1 MSRFGRYVREKVVK
15 VLVTALVAGSVA
27 GNEGITVQ
35 AAGADLNDPFSF
47 VLYTNEFVSSNLD
60 HIEGNAA
67 IRELKVSMVSYGGK
81 SYLGDLSAPNQILKY
96 TASGRTDEKELIIP
110 LTNSDGTQN
119 SVEREVTGQGYNII
133 VGENKLYTGNLL
145 KNCEVWDT
153 DIASEISNVLAG
165 NMVQK
170 SKDLYAMANEDSDT
184 RLVLN
189 VTSAELNSGIEEY
202 DKKITGAAFYGKTVV
217 VNVSDSGTVNI
228 TGWMNA
234 HGAKKQA
241 LEHQLWADR
250 IIWNFGNATEVNV
263 NSIFGYILAPNAT
276 VYNGGTV
283 VGGIIADKYKQGG
296 EIHCPC
302 EPDEPEPTPTPTPV
316 VTEEPTPTPT
326 VPVVT
331 EEPTPTPTV
340 PVVTEEPTPTP
351 VVTEEPTPT
360 PVVTEEPTP
369 TPVVTEEPTP
379 TPVVTEE
386 PTPTPVVT
394 EEPTPTPVVTE
405 EPTPTPVVT
414 EEPTPTPVVTE
425 EPTPTPVVTEEPTP
439 TPVVTEEPTPTPVVS
454 EEPTPTPTVP
464 VVTEEPTPTPTVPVV
479 TEEPTPTPT
488 VPVVTEEPTPTPT
501 VPVVTEEPTP
511 TPTVPVVTEEPAPTA
526 TPTATPDTPD
536 EPDTPDDTPD
546 DPGTPNDPGT
556 PAGGIPDTPQVL
568 GARRRRM
575 VTIEDEAVPLADR
588 AVLGAS
594 RRPQTSDDSDA
605 WNLGFAFSLTSLG
618 AWLVLKRKEH

>member
-1 MSRFGRYVREKVVK
+1 MSRFSKYVREKVVK
-15 VLVTALVAGSVA
+15 VLVAALVAGSVA

-133 VGENKLYTGNLL
+133 AGENKLYTGNLL

-170 SKDLYAMANEDSDT
+170 SNDLYALADENNDT
-184 RLVLN
+184 QLVLN
-189 VTSAELNSGIEEY
+189 VTSAELNTRMEDY
-202 DKKITGAAFYGKTVV
+202 DKEITGAAFYGKTVV

-302 EPDEPEPTPTPTPV
+302 EPDEPEPTPTP
-316 VTEEPTPTPT
+316 
-326 VPVVT
+326 
-331 EEPTPTPTV
+331 
-340 PVVTEEPTPTP
+340 VVTEEPTPTP

-405 EPTPTPVVT
+405 EPTPTP
-414 EEPTPTPVVTE
+414 
-425 EPTPTPVVTEEPTP
+425 
-439 TPVVTEEPTPTPVVS
+439 
-454 EEPTPTPTVP
+454 TVP

-479 TEEPTPTPT
+479 TEEPTP
-488 VPVVTEEPTPTPT
+488 
-501 VPVVTEEPTP
+501 
-511 TPTVPVVTEEPAPTA
+511 

>member
-1 MSRFGRYVREKVVK
+1 MSRFSKYVREKVVK
-15 VLVTALVAGSVA
+15 VLVAALVAGSVA

-133 VGENKLYTGNLL
+133 AGENKLYTGNLL

-170 SKDLYAMANEDSDT
+170 SNDLYALADENNDT
-184 RLVLN
+184 QLVLN
-189 VTSAELNSGIEEY
+189 VTSAELNTRMEDY
-202 DKKITGAAFYGKTVV
+202 DKEITGAAFYGKTVV

-302 EPDEPEPTPTPTPV
+302 EPDEPEPTPTPVVTEEPTPTPVVTEEPTPTPTVPV

-386 PTPTPVVT
+386 PTPTPVIT

-425 EPTPTPVVTEEPTP
+425 EPTPTPVVT
-439 TPVVTEEPTPTPVVS
+439 

-511 TPTVPVVTEEPAPTA
+511 TPTVPVVTEEP

>member
-1 MSRFGRYVREKVVK
+1 MSRFSKYVREKVVK
-15 VLVTALVAGSVA
+15 VLVTALVVGSVA
-27 GNEGITVQ
+27 GNEGIAVQ
-35 AAGADLNDPFSF
+35 AAGTDLNDPFSF

-67 IRELKVSMVSYGGK
+67 IKELKVSMVSYGGK

-133 VGENKLYTGNLL
+133 AGENKLYTGNLL

-184 RLVLN
+184 QLVLN
-189 VTSAELNSGIEEY
+189 VTSAELNTRMEDY
-202 DKKITGAAFYGKTVV
+202 DKEITGAAFYGKTVV

-302 EPDEPEPTPTPTPV
+302 EPDEPEPTPTPTVPVVTEEPTPTPTVPVVTEEPTPTPTVPV

-379 TPVVTEE
+379 T
-386 PTPTPVVT
+386 
-394 EEPTPTPVVTE
+394 
-405 EPTPTPVVT
+405 
-414 EEPTPTPVVTE
+414 
-425 EPTPTPVVTEEPTP
+425 
-439 TPVVTEEPTPTPVVS
+439 
-454 EEPTPTPTVP
+454 
-464 VVTEEPTPTPTVPVV
+464 
-479 TEEPTPTPT
+479 
-488 VPVVTEEPTPTPT
+488 
-501 VPVVTEEPTP
+501 
-511 TPTVPVVTEEPAPTA
+511 PVVTEEPAPTA

>member
-1 MSRFGRYVREKVVK
+1 MSRFSKYVREKVVK
-15 VLVTALVAGSVA
+15 VLVTALVVGSVA
-27 GNEGITVQ
+27 GNEGIAVQ
-35 AAGADLNDPFSF
+35 AAGTDLNDPFSF

-67 IRELKVSMVSYGGK
+67 IKELKVSMVSYGGK

-133 VGENKLYTGNLL
+133 AGENKLYTGNLL

-184 RLVLN
+184 QLVLN
-189 VTSAELNSGIEEY
+189 VTSAELNTRMEDY
-202 DKKITGAAFYGKTVV
+202 DKEITGAAFYGKTVV

-302 EPDEPEPTPTPTPV
+302 EPDEPEPTPTPT
-316 VTEEPTPTPT
+316 
-326 VPVVT
+326 
-331 EEPTPTPTV
+331 V

-394 EEPTPTPVVTE
+394 EEQ
-405 EPTPTPVVT
+405 
-414 EEPTPTPVVTE
+414 
-425 EPTPTPVVTEEPTP
+425 
-439 TPVVTEEPTPTPVVS
+439 
-454 EEPTPTPTVP
+454 
-464 VVTEEPTPTPTVPVV
+464 
-479 TEEPTPTPT
+479 
-488 VPVVTEEPTPTPT
+488 
-501 VPVVTEEPTP
+501 
-511 TPTVPVVTEEPAPTA
+511 
-526 TPTATPDTPD
+526 
-536 EPDTPDDTPD
+536 
-546 DPGTPNDPGT
+546 N
-556 PAGGIPDTPQVL
+556 
-568 GARRRRM
+568 AR
-575 VTIEDEAVPLADR
+575 A
-588 AVLGAS
+588 
-594 RRPQTSDDSDA
+594 
-605 WNLGFAFSLTSLG
+605 
-618 AWLVLKRKEH
+618 

>member
-1 MSRFGRYVREKVVK
+1 MSRFSKYVREKVVK
-15 VLVTALVAGSVA
+15 VLVAALVAGSVA

-133 VGENKLYTGNLL
+133 AGENKLYTGNLL

-170 SKDLYAMANEDSDT
+170 SNDLYALADENNDT
-184 RLVLN
+184 QLVLN
-189 VTSAELNSGIEEY
+189 VTSAELNTRMEDY
-202 DKKITGAAFYGKTVV
+202 DKEITGAAFYGKTVV

-302 EPDEPEPTPTPTPV
+302 EPDEPEPTPTP
-316 VTEEPTPTPT
+316 
-326 VPVVT
+326 
-331 EEPTPTPTV
+331 
-340 PVVTEEPTPTP
+340 VVTEEPTPTP

-360 PVVTEEPTP
+360 
-369 TPVVTEEPTP
+369 
-379 TPVVTEE
+379 
-386 PTPTPVVT
+386 
-394 EEPTPTPVVTE
+394 
-405 EPTPTPVVT
+405 
-414 EEPTPTPVVTE
+414 
-425 EPTPTPVVTEEPTP
+425 
-439 TPVVTEEPTPTPVVS
+439 
-454 EEPTPTPTVP
+454 
-464 VVTEEPTPTPTVPVV
+464 
-479 TEEPTPTPT
+479 
-488 VPVVTEEPTPTPT
+488 
-501 VPVVTEEPTP
+501 PVVTEEPTP

>member
-1 MSRFGRYVREKVVK
+1 MSRFSKYVREKVVK
-15 VLVTALVAGSVA
+15 VLVAALVAGSVA

-133 VGENKLYTGNLL
+133 AGENKLYTGNLL

-170 SKDLYAMANEDSDT
+170 SNDLYALADENNDT
-184 RLVLN
+184 QLVLN
-189 VTSAELNSGIEEY
+189 VTSAELNTRMEDY
-202 DKKITGAAFYGKTVV
+202 DKEITGAAFYGKTVV

-302 EPDEPEPTPTPTPV
+302 EPDEPEPTPTPT
-316 VTEEPTPTPT
+316 
-326 VPVVT
+326 
-331 EEPTPTPTV
+331 V

-405 EPTPTPVVT
+405 EPTPT
-414 EEPTPTPVVTE
+414 
-425 EPTPTPVVTEEPTP
+425 
-439 TPVVTEEPTPTPVVS
+439 
-454 EEPTPTPTVP
+454 
-464 VVTEEPTPTPTVPVV
+464 
-479 TEEPTPTPT
+479 
-488 VPVVTEEPTPTPT
+488 
-501 VPVVTEEPTP
+501 PVVTEEPTP

>member
-1 MSRFGRYVREKVVK
+1 MSRFSKYVREKVVK
-15 VLVTALVAGSVA
+15 VLVTALVVGSVA
-27 GNEGITVQ
+27 GNEGIAVQ

-133 VGENKLYTGNLL
+133 AGENKLYTGNLL

-170 SKDLYAMANEDSDT
+170 SNDLYALADENNDT
-184 RLVLN
+184 QLVLN
-189 VTSAELNSGIEEY
+189 VTSAELNTRMEDY
-202 DKKITGAAFYGKTVV
+202 DKEITGAAFYGKTVV

-302 EPDEPEPTPTPTPV
+302 EPDEPEPTPTPT
-316 VTEEPTPTPT
+316 

-331 EEPTPTPTV
+331 EEPTPT
-340 PVVTEEPTPTP
+340 
-351 VVTEEPTPT
+351 
-360 PVVTEEPTP
+360 
-369 TPVVTEEPTP
+369 
-379 TPVVTEE
+379 
-386 PTPTPVVT
+386 
-394 EEPTPTPVVTE
+394 
-405 EPTPTPVVT
+405 
-414 EEPTPTPVVTE
+414 
-425 EPTPTPVVTEEPTP
+425 
-439 TPVVTEEPTPTPVVS
+439 
-454 EEPTPTPTVP
+454 
-464 VVTEEPTPTPTVPVV
+464 
-479 TEEPTPTPT
+479 
-488 VPVVTEEPTPTPT
+488 
-501 VPVVTEEPTP
+501 
-511 TPTVPVVTEEPAPTA
+511 A
-526 TPTATPDTPD
+526 T
-536 EPDTPDDTPD
+536 PDTPDDTPD
-546 DPGTPNDPGT
+546 DPGTPNDSGTQADPGT

-575 VTIEDEAVPLADR
+575 VTIEDETVPLADR

>member
-1 MSRFGRYVREKVVK
+1 MSRFSKYVREKVVK
-15 VLVTALVAGSVA
+15 VLVAALVAGSVA

-47 VLYTNEFVSSNLD
+47 VLYTNEFVSSNLY

-67 IRELKVSMVSYGGK
+67 IKELKVSMVSYGGK

-110 LTNSDGTQN
+110 LINSDGTQN

-170 SKDLYAMANEDSDT
+170 SNDLYALADENNDT
-184 RLVLN
+184 QLVLN
-189 VTSAELNSGIEEY
+189 VTSAELNTRMEDY
-202 DKKITGAAFYGKTVV
+202 DKEITGAAFYGKTVV

-302 EPDEPEPTPTPTPV
+302 EPDEPEPTPTPT
-316 VTEEPTPTPT
+316 

-331 EEPTPTPTV
+331 EEPTPT
-340 PVVTEEPTPTP
+340 
-351 VVTEEPTPT
+351 
-360 PVVTEEPTP
+360 
-369 TPVVTEEPTP
+369 
-379 TPVVTEE
+379 
-386 PTPTPVVT
+386 
-394 EEPTPTPVVTE
+394 
-405 EPTPTPVVT
+405 
-414 EEPTPTPVVTE
+414 
-425 EPTPTPVVTEEPTP
+425 
-439 TPVVTEEPTPTPVVS
+439 
-454 EEPTPTPTVP
+454 
-464 VVTEEPTPTPTVPVV
+464 
-479 TEEPTPTPT
+479 
-488 VPVVTEEPTPTPT
+488 
-501 VPVVTEEPTP
+501 PVVTEEPTP

-575 VTIEDEAVPLADR
+575 VTIEDETVPLADR

>member
-1 MSRFGRYVREKVVK
+1 MSRFSKYVREKVVK
-15 VLVTALVAGSVA
+15 VLVAALVAGSVA

-47 VLYTNEFVSSNLD
+47 VYNTNEFVSSNLD

-133 VGENKLYTGNLL
+133 AGENKLYTGNLL

-170 SKDLYAMANEDSDT
+170 SNDLYALADENNDT
-184 RLVLN
+184 QLVLN
-189 VTSAELNSGIEEY
+189 VTSAELNTRMEDY
-202 DKKITGAAFYGKTVV
+202 DKEITGAAFYGKTVV

-302 EPDEPEPTPTPTPV
+302 EPDEP
-316 VTEEPTPTPT
+316 
-326 VPVVT
+326 
-331 EEPTPTPTV
+331 
-340 PVVTEEPTPTP
+340 EPTPTP

-575 VTIEDEAVPLADR
+575 VTIEDETVPLADR

>member
-1 MSRFGRYVREKVVK
+1 MSRFSKYVREKVVK
-15 VLVTALVAGSVA
+15 VLVAALVAGSVA

-351 VVTEEPTPT
+351 
-360 PVVTEEPTP
+360 
-369 TPVVTEEPTP
+369 
-379 TPVVTEE
+379 
-386 PTPTPVVT
+386 
-394 EEPTPTPVVTE
+394 
-405 EPTPTPVVT
+405 
-414 EEPTPTPVVTE
+414 
-425 EPTPTPVVTEEPTP
+425 
-439 TPVVTEEPTPTPVVS
+439 
-454 EEPTPTPTVP
+454 
-464 VVTEEPTPTPTVPVV
+464 
-479 TEEPTPTPT
+479 T

>member
-1 MSRFGRYVREKVVK
+1 MSRLSRYVREKVVK
-15 VLVTALVAGSVA
+15 VLVTALVVGSVA

-47 VLYTNEFVSSNLD
+47 VLYTNEFVSSNLY

-67 IRELKVSMVSYGGK
+67 IKELKVFMESYGGR

-96 TASGRTDEKELIIP
+96 TASGRTDEKELVIP

-133 VGENKLYTGNLL
+133 AGENKLYTGNLL

-153 DIASEISNVLAG
+153 DIASTISKVLADD
-165 NMVQK
+165 MVQK
-170 SKDLYAMANEDSDT
+170 SNDLYALANENNDT
-184 RLVLN
+184 QLVLN
-189 VTSAELNSGIEEY
+189 VTSAELNTRMEDY
-202 DKKITGAAFYGKTVV
+202 DKEITGAAFYGKTVV

-263 NSIFGYILAPNAT
+263 NSIFGYILAPKAT

-302 EPDEPEPTPTPTPV
+302 EPDEPESTPTPV
-316 VTEEPTPTPT
+316 VTEEPT
-326 VPVVT
+326 
-331 EEPTPTPTV
+331 
-340 PVVTEEPTPTP
+340 PTPTP

-369 TPVVTEEPTP
+369 T
-379 TPVVTEE
+379 
-386 PTPTPVVT
+386 
-394 EEPTPTPVVTE
+394 
-405 EPTPTPVVT
+405 
-414 EEPTPTPVVTE
+414 
-425 EPTPTPVVTEEPTP
+425 
-439 TPVVTEEPTPTPVVS
+439 
-454 EEPTPTPTVP
+454 
-464 VVTEEPTPTPTVPVV
+464 
-479 TEEPTPTPT
+479 
-488 VPVVTEEPTPTPT
+488 
-501 VPVVTEEPTP
+501 PVVTEEPTP

-575 VTIEDEAVPLADR
+575 VTIEDETVPLADR

>member
-1 MSRFGRYVREKVVK
+1 MSRFSKYVREKVVK
-15 VLVTALVAGSVA
+15 VLVAALVAGSVA

-133 VGENKLYTGNLL
+133 AGENKLYTGNLL

-170 SKDLYAMANEDSDT
+170 SNDLYALADENNDT
-184 RLVLN
+184 QLVLN
-189 VTSAELNSGIEEY
+189 VTSAELNTRMEDY
-202 DKKITGAAFYGKTVV
+202 DKEITGAAFYGKTVV

-302 EPDEPEPTPTPTPV
+302 EPDEPEPTPTPVVTEEPTPTPVVTEEPTPTPTVPV

-386 PTPTPVVT
+386 PTPTP
-394 EEPTPTPVVTE
+394 
-405 EPTPTPVVT
+405 
-414 EEPTPTPVVTE
+414 
-425 EPTPTPVVTEEPTP
+425 
-439 TPVVTEEPTPTPVVS
+439 
-454 EEPTPTPTVP
+454 TVP

-511 TPTVPVVTEEPAPTA
+511 TPTVPVVTEEP

>member
-15 VLVTALVAGSVA
+15 VLVTALVVGSVA
-27 GNEGITVQ
+27 GNEGITLQ

-67 IRELKVSMVSYGGK
+67 IKELKVSMVSYGGR

-96 TASGRTDEKELIIP
+96 TASGRTDEKELVIP

-119 SVEREVTGQGYNII
+119 SVEREVTGQGYNVIA
-133 VGENKLYTGNLL
+133 GENKLYTGNLL

-302 EPDEPEPTPTPTPV
+302 EPDEPEPTPTPT
-316 VTEEPTPTPT
+316 

-340 PVVTEEPTPTP
+340 PVVTEEPT
-351 VVTEEPTPT
+351 
-360 PVVTEEPTP
+360 
-369 TPVVTEEPTP
+369 
-379 TPVVTEE
+379 
-386 PTPTPVVT
+386 
-394 EEPTPTPVVTE
+394 
-405 EPTPTPVVT
+405 
-414 EEPTPTPVVTE
+414 
-425 EPTPTPVVTEEPTP
+425 
-439 TPVVTEEPTPTPVVS
+439 
-454 EEPTPTPTVP
+454 
-464 VVTEEPTPTPTVPVV
+464 
-479 TEEPTPTPT
+479 
-488 VPVVTEEPTPTPT
+488 
-501 VPVVTEEPTP
+501 
-511 TPTVPVVTEEPAPTA
+511 PTA

-546 DPGTPNDPGT
+546 DPGTPAEPGT

-575 VTIEDEAVPLADR
+575 VTIEDETVPLADR

>member
-1 MSRFGRYVREKVVK
+1 MSRFSKYVREKVVK
-15 VLVTALVAGSVA
+15 VLVTALVVGSVA
-27 GNEGITVQ
+27 GNEGIAVQ
-35 AAGADLNDPFSF
+35 AAGTDLNDPFSF

-67 IRELKVSMVSYGGK
+67 IKELKVSMVSYGGK

-133 VGENKLYTGNLL
+133 AGENKLYTGNLL

-184 RLVLN
+184 QLVLN
-189 VTSAELNSGIEEY
+189 VTSAELNTRMEDY
-202 DKKITGAAFYGKTVV
+202 DKEITGADFYGKTVV

-302 EPDEPEPTPTPTPV
+302 EPDEPEPTPTPTVPV

-351 VVTEEPTPT
+351 TV

-369 TPVVTEEPTP
+369 TPTV
-379 TPVVTEE
+379 PVVTEE
-386 PTPTPVVT
+386 PTPTPTV
-394 EEPTPTPVVTE
+394 PVVT
-405 EPTPTPVVT
+405 
-414 EEPTPTPVVTE
+414 
-425 EPTPTPVVTEEPTP
+425 
-439 TPVVTEEPTPTPVVS
+439 

-575 VTIEDEAVPLADR
+575 VTIEDETVPLADR

>member
-1 MSRFGRYVREKVVK
+1 MSRFSKYVREKVVK
-15 VLVTALVAGSVA
+15 VLVTALVVGSVA
-27 GNEGITVQ
+27 GNEGIAVQ
-35 AAGADLNDPFSF
+35 AAGTDLNDPFSF

-67 IRELKVSMVSYGGK
+67 IKELKVSMVSYGGK

-133 VGENKLYTGNLL
+133 AGENKLYTGNLL

-184 RLVLN
+184 QLVLN
-189 VTSAELNSGIEEY
+189 VTSAELNTRMEDY
-202 DKKITGAAFYGKTVV
+202 DKEITGAAFYGKTVV

-302 EPDEPEPTPTPTPV
+302 EPDEPEPTPTPTVPVVTEEPTPTPTVPVVTEEPTPTPPVPVVTEEPTPTPTVPV

-360 PVVTEEPTP
+360 PVVTEEPT
-369 TPVVTEEPTP
+369 
-379 TPVVTEE
+379 
-386 PTPTPVVT
+386 
-394 EEPTPTPVVTE
+394 
-405 EPTPTPVVT
+405 
-414 EEPTPTPVVTE
+414 
-425 EPTPTPVVTEEPTP
+425 
-439 TPVVTEEPTPTPVVS
+439 
-454 EEPTPTPTVP
+454 
-464 VVTEEPTPTPTVPVV
+464 
-479 TEEPTPTPT
+479 
-488 VPVVTEEPTPTPT
+488 
-501 VPVVTEEPTP
+501 
-511 TPTVPVVTEEPAPTA
+511 PTA

>member
-1 MSRFGRYVREKVVK
+1 MSRFSKYVREKVVK
-15 VLVTALVAGSVA
+15 VLVTALVVGSVA
-27 GNEGITVQ
+27 GNEGIAVQ
-35 AAGADLNDPFSF
+35 AAGTDLNDPFSF

-67 IRELKVSMVSYGGK
+67 IKELKVSMVSYGGK

-133 VGENKLYTGNLL
+133 AGENKLYTGNLL

-184 RLVLN
+184 QLVLN
-189 VTSAELNSGIEEY
+189 VTSAELNTRMEDY
-202 DKKITGAAFYGKTVV
+202 DKEITGAAFYGKTVV

-302 EPDEPEPTPTPTPV
+302 EPDEPEPTPTPT
-316 VTEEPTPTPT
+316 

-331 EEPTPTPTV
+331 
-340 PVVTEEPTPTP
+340 
-351 VVTEEPTPT
+351 
-360 PVVTEEPTP
+360 
-369 TPVVTEEPTP
+369 
-379 TPVVTEE
+379 
-386 PTPTPVVT
+386 
-394 EEPTPTPVVTE
+394 
-405 EPTPTPVVT
+405 
-414 EEPTPTPVVTE
+414 
-425 EPTPTPVVTEEPTP
+425 
-439 TPVVTEEPTPTPVVS
+439 

-511 TPTVPVVTEEPAPTA
+511 TPVVTEEPTPTPVVTEEPAPTA

>member
-1 MSRFGRYVREKVVK
+1 MSRLSRYVREKVVK
-15 VLVTALVAGSVA
+15 VLVTALVIGSVA

-133 VGENKLYTGNLL
+133 AGENKLYTGNLL

-170 SKDLYAMANEDSDT
+170 SNDLYALADENNDT
-184 RLVLN
+184 QLVLN
-189 VTSAELNSGIEEY
+189 VTSAELNTRMEDY
-202 DKKITGAAFYGKTVV
+202 DKEITGAAFYGKTVV

-302 EPDEPEPTPTPTPV
+302 EPDEPEPTPTP
-316 VTEEPTPTPT
+316 
-326 VPVVT
+326 
-331 EEPTPTPTV
+331 
-340 PVVTEEPTPTP
+340 VVTEEPTPTP

-379 TPVVTEE
+379 T
-386 PTPTPVVT
+386 
-394 EEPTPTPVVTE
+394 
-405 EPTPTPVVT
+405 
-414 EEPTPTPVVTE
+414 
-425 EPTPTPVVTEEPTP
+425 
-439 TPVVTEEPTPTPVVS
+439 
-454 EEPTPTPTVP
+454 
-464 VVTEEPTPTPTVPVV
+464 
-479 TEEPTPTPT
+479 
-488 VPVVTEEPTPTPT
+488 
-501 VPVVTEEPTP
+501 
-511 TPTVPVVTEEPAPTA
+511 A

-556 PAGGIPDTPQVL
+556 PADPGTPDTPQVL

>member
-1 MSRFGRYVREKVVK
+1 MSRFSKYVREKVVK
-15 VLVTALVAGSVA
+15 VLVAALVAGSVA

-133 VGENKLYTGNLL
+133 AGENKLYTGNLL

-170 SKDLYAMANEDSDT
+170 SNDLYALADENNDT
-184 RLVLN
+184 QLVLN
-189 VTSAELNSGIEEY
+189 VTSAELNTRMEDY
-202 DKKITGAAFYGKTVV
+202 DKEITGAAFYGKTVV

-302 EPDEPEPTPTPTPV
+302 EPDEPEPTPTP
-316 VTEEPTPTPT
+316 
-326 VPVVT
+326 
-331 EEPTPTPTV
+331 
-340 PVVTEEPTPTP
+340 VVTEEPTPTP

-379 TPVVTEE
+379 T
-386 PTPTPVVT
+386 
-394 EEPTPTPVVTE
+394 
-405 EPTPTPVVT
+405 
-414 EEPTPTPVVTE
+414 
-425 EPTPTPVVTEEPTP
+425 
-439 TPVVTEEPTPTPVVS
+439 
-454 EEPTPTPTVP
+454 P

-511 TPTVPVVTEEPAPTA
+511 TPTVPVVTEEPTP

>member
-1 MSRFGRYVREKVVK
+1 MSRFSKYVREKVVK
-15 VLVTALVAGSVA
+15 VLVAALVAGSFA

-67 IRELKVSMVSYGGK
+67 IKELKVSMVSYGGK

-110 LTNSDGTQN
+110 LINSDGTQN

-170 SKDLYAMANEDSDT
+170 SKVLYAMANEDSDT

-263 NSIFGYILAPNAT
+263 NSIFGYILAPTAT

-302 EPDEPEPTPTPTPV
+302 EPDEPEST
-316 VTEEPTPTPT
+316 
-326 VPVVT
+326 
-331 EEPTPTPTV
+331 
-340 PVVTEEPTPTP
+340 PTPTP

-369 TPVVTEEPTP
+369 T
-379 TPVVTEE
+379 
-386 PTPTPVVT
+386 
-394 EEPTPTPVVTE
+394 
-405 EPTPTPVVT
+405 
-414 EEPTPTPVVTE
+414 
-425 EPTPTPVVTEEPTP
+425 
-439 TPVVTEEPTPTPVVS
+439 
-454 EEPTPTPTVP
+454 
-464 VVTEEPTPTPTVPVV
+464 
-479 TEEPTPTPT
+479 
-488 VPVVTEEPTPTPT
+488 
-501 VPVVTEEPTP
+501 PVVTEEPTP

>member
-1 MSRFGRYVREKVVK
+1 MSRFSKYVREKVVK
-15 VLVTALVAGSVA
+15 VLVTALVVGSVA
-27 GNEGITVQ
+27 GNEGIAVQ
-35 AAGADLNDPFSF
+35 AAGTDLNDPFSF

-67 IRELKVSMVSYGGK
+67 IKELKVSMVSYGGK

-133 VGENKLYTGNLL
+133 AGENKLYTGNLL

-184 RLVLN
+184 QLVLN
-189 VTSAELNSGIEEY
+189 VTSAELNTRMEDY
-202 DKKITGAAFYGKTVV
+202 DKEITGAAFYGKTVV

-302 EPDEPEPTPTPTPV
+302 EPDEP
-316 VTEEPTPTPT
+316 
-326 VPVVT
+326 
-331 EEPTPTPTV
+331 
-340 PVVTEEPTPTP
+340 
-351 VVTEEPTPT
+351 
-360 PVVTEEPTP
+360 
-369 TPVVTEEPTP
+369 
-379 TPVVTEE
+379 
-386 PTPTPVVT
+386 
-394 EEPTPTPVVTE
+394 
-405 EPTPTPVVT
+405 
-414 EEPTPTPVVTE
+414 
-425 EPTPTPVVTEEPTP
+425 
-439 TPVVTEEPTPTPVVS
+439 
-454 EEPTPTPTVP
+454 
-464 VVTEEPTPTPTVPVV
+464 
-479 TEEPTPTPT
+479 
-488 VPVVTEEPTPTPT
+488 EPTPTPT

>member
-1 MSRFGRYVREKVVK
+1 MSRLSRYVREKVVK
-15 VLVTALVAGSVA
+15 VLVAALVAGSVA
-27 GNEGITVQ
+27 GNEGIIVQ

-119 SVEREVTGQGYNII
+119 SVEEEVTGQGYNII

-170 SKDLYAMANEDSDT
+170 SNDLYALADENNDT
-184 RLVLN
+184 QLVLN
-189 VTSAELNSGIEEY
+189 VTSAELNTRMEDY
-202 DKKITGAAFYGKTVV
+202 DKEITGAAFYGKTVV

-302 EPDEPEPTPTPTPV
+302 EPDEPEPTPTPT
-316 VTEEPTPTPT
+316 
-326 VPVVT
+326 
-331 EEPTPTPTV
+331 V

-369 TPVVTEEPTP
+369 TP
-379 TPVVTEE
+379 
-386 PTPTPVVT
+386 
-394 EEPTPTPVVTE
+394 
-405 EPTPTPVVT
+405 
-414 EEPTPTPVVTE
+414 
-425 EPTPTPVVTEEPTP
+425 
-439 TPVVTEEPTPTPVVS
+439 
-454 EEPTPTPTVP
+454 TVP
-464 VVTEEPTPTPTVPVV
+464 VVTEEPT
-479 TEEPTPTPT
+479 
-488 VPVVTEEPTPTPT
+488 
-501 VPVVTEEPTP
+501 
-511 TPTVPVVTEEPAPTA
+511 PTA

>member
-1 MSRFGRYVREKVVK
+1 MSRFSKYVREKVVK
-15 VLVTALVAGSVA
+15 VLVAALVAGSFA

-67 IRELKVSMVSYGGK
+67 IKELKVSMVSYGGK

-110 LTNSDGTQN
+110 LINSDGTQN

-170 SKDLYAMANEDSDT
+170 SKVLYAMANEDSDT

-263 NSIFGYILAPNAT
+263 NSIFGYILAPKAT

-302 EPDEPEPTPTPTPV
+302 EPDEPEPTPT
-316 VTEEPTPTPT
+316 
-326 VPVVT
+326 
-331 EEPTPTPTV
+331 
-340 PVVTEEPTPTP
+340 
-351 VVTEEPTPT
+351 
-360 PVVTEEPTP
+360 
-369 TPVVTEEPTP
+369 
-379 TPVVTEE
+379 
-386 PTPTPVVT
+386 
-394 EEPTPTPVVTE
+394 
-405 EPTPTPVVT
+405 
-414 EEPTPTPVVTE
+414 
-425 EPTPTPVVTEEPTP
+425 
-439 TPVVTEEPTPTPVVS
+439 
-454 EEPTPTPTVP
+454 
-464 VVTEEPTPTPTVPVV
+464 
-479 TEEPTPTPT
+479 
-488 VPVVTEEPTPTPT
+488 
-501 VPVVTEEPTP
+501 PVVTEEPTP

>member
-15 VLVTALVAGSVA
+15 VLVTALVVGSVA

-133 VGENKLYTGNLL
+133 AGENKLYTGNLL

-170 SKDLYAMANEDSDT
+170 SNDLYALADENNDT
-184 RLVLN
+184 QLVLN
-189 VTSAELNSGIEEY
+189 VTSAELNTRMEDY
-202 DKKITGAAFYGKTVV
+202 DKEITGAAFYGKTVV

-263 NSIFGYILAPNAT
+263 NSIFGYILAPKAT

-302 EPDEPEPTPTPTPV
+302 EPDEP
-316 VTEEPTPTPT
+316 
-326 VPVVT
+326 
-331 EEPTPTPTV
+331 
-340 PVVTEEPTPTP
+340 EPTPTP

-386 PTPTPVVT
+386 PTPTPVIT

-414 EEPTPTPVVTE
+414 
-425 EPTPTPVVTEEPTP
+425 
-439 TPVVTEEPTPTPVVS
+439 

-511 TPTVPVVTEEPAPTA
+511 TPTVPVVTEEP

-575 VTIEDEAVPLADR
+575 VTIEDETVPLADR

>member
-1 MSRFGRYVREKVVK
+1 MSRLSRYVREKVVK
-15 VLVTALVAGSVA
+15 VLVTALVIGSVA
-27 GNEGITVQ
+27 GNEGIAVQ

-133 VGENKLYTGNLL
+133 AGENKLYTGNLL

-170 SKDLYAMANEDSDT
+170 SNDLYALADENNDT
-184 RLVLN
+184 QLVLN
-189 VTSAELNSGIEEY
+189 VTSAELNTRMEDY
-202 DKKITGAAFYGKTVV
+202 DKEITGAAFYGKTVV

-302 EPDEPEPTPTPTPV
+302 EPDEPEPTPTPT
-316 VTEEPTPTPT
+316 
-326 VPVVT
+326 
-331 EEPTPTPTV
+331 V

-360 PVVTEEPTP
+360 
-369 TPVVTEEPTP
+369 
-379 TPVVTEE
+379 
-386 PTPTPVVT
+386 
-394 EEPTPTPVVTE
+394 
-405 EPTPTPVVT
+405 
-414 EEPTPTPVVTE
+414 
-425 EPTPTPVVTEEPTP
+425 
-439 TPVVTEEPTPTPVVS
+439 
-454 EEPTPTPTVP
+454 
-464 VVTEEPTPTPTVPVV
+464 
-479 TEEPTPTPT
+479 
-488 VPVVTEEPTPTPT
+488 
-501 VPVVTEEPTP
+501 PVVTEEPTP

>member
-1 MSRFGRYVREKVVK
+1 MSRLSRYVREKVVK
-15 VLVTALVAGSVA
+15 VLVTALVIGSVA

-133 VGENKLYTGNLL
+133 AGENKLYTGNLL

-170 SKDLYAMANEDSDT
+170 SNDLYALADENNDT
-184 RLVLN
+184 QLVLN
-189 VTSAELNSGIEEY
+189 VTSAELNTRMEDY
-202 DKKITGAAFYGKTVV
+202 DKEITGAAFYGKTVV

-302 EPDEPEPTPTPTPV
+302 EPDEPEPTPTP
-316 VTEEPTPTPT
+316 
-326 VPVVT
+326 
-331 EEPTPTPTV
+331 
-340 PVVTEEPTPTP
+340 VVTEEPTPTP
-351 VVTEEPTPT
+351 VVTEEPT
-360 PVVTEEPTP
+360 
-369 TPVVTEEPTP
+369 
-379 TPVVTEE
+379 
-386 PTPTPVVT
+386 
-394 EEPTPTPVVTE
+394 
-405 EPTPTPVVT
+405 
-414 EEPTPTPVVTE
+414 
-425 EPTPTPVVTEEPTP
+425 
-439 TPVVTEEPTPTPVVS
+439 
-454 EEPTPTPTVP
+454 
-464 VVTEEPTPTPTVPVV
+464 
-479 TEEPTPTPT
+479 
-488 VPVVTEEPTPTPT
+488 
-501 VPVVTEEPTP
+501 
-511 TPTVPVVTEEPAPTA
+511 PTA

-556 PAGGIPDTPQVL
+556 QADPGTPAGGIPDTPQVL

-575 VTIEDEAVPLADR
+575 VTIEDETVPLADR

>member
-1 MSRFGRYVREKVVK
+1 MSRLSRYVREKVVK
-15 VLVTALVAGSVA
+15 VLVTALVVGSVA

-47 VLYTNEFVSSNLD
+47 VLYTNEFVSSNLY

-67 IRELKVSMVSYGGK
+67 IKELKVFMESYGGR

-96 TASGRTDEKELIIP
+96 TASGRTDEKELVIP

-133 VGENKLYTGNLL
+133 AGENKLYTGNLL

-153 DIASEISNVLAG
+153 DIASTISKVLADD
-165 NMVQK
+165 MVQK
-170 SKDLYAMANEDSDT
+170 SNDLYALANENNDT
-184 RLVLN
+184 QLVLN
-189 VTSAELNSGIEEY
+189 VTSAELNTRMEDY
-202 DKKITGAAFYGKTVV
+202 DKEITGAAFYGKTVV

-263 NSIFGYILAPNAT
+263 NSIFGYILAPKAT

-302 EPDEPEPTPTPTPV
+302 EPDEPES
-316 VTEEPTPTPT
+316 TPTPT

-331 EEPTPTPTV
+331 EEPTPT
-340 PVVTEEPTPTP
+340 
-351 VVTEEPTPT
+351 
-360 PVVTEEPTP
+360 
-369 TPVVTEEPTP
+369 
-379 TPVVTEE
+379 
-386 PTPTPVVT
+386 
-394 EEPTPTPVVTE
+394 
-405 EPTPTPVVT
+405 
-414 EEPTPTPVVTE
+414 
-425 EPTPTPVVTEEPTP
+425 
-439 TPVVTEEPTPTPVVS
+439 
-454 EEPTPTPTVP
+454 
-464 VVTEEPTPTPTVPVV
+464 
-479 TEEPTPTPT
+479 
-488 VPVVTEEPTPTPT
+488 
-501 VPVVTEEPTP
+501 PVVTEEPTP

>member
-15 VLVTALVAGSVA
+15 VLVTALVVGSVA
-27 GNEGITVQ
+27 GNEGITLQ

-47 VLYTNEFVSSNLD
+47 VLYTNEFVSSNQY

-67 IRELKVSMVSYGGK
+67 IKELKVSMVSYGGR

-96 TASGRTDEKELIIP
+96 TASGRTDEKELVIP

-119 SVEREVTGQGYNII
+119 SVEREVTGQGYNVIA
-133 VGENKLYTGNLL
+133 GENKLYTGNLL

-170 SKDLYAMANEDSDT
+170 SKDLYAMANEDSNT

-302 EPDEPEPTPTPTPV
+302 EPDEPEPTPTPV
-316 VTEEPTPTPT
+316 VTEE
-326 VPVVT
+326 
-331 EEPTPTPTV
+331 
-340 PVVTEEPTPTP
+340 
-351 VVTEEPTPT
+351 
-360 PVVTEEPTP
+360 
-369 TPVVTEEPTP
+369 
-379 TPVVTEE
+379 
-386 PTPTPVVT
+386 
-394 EEPTPTPVVTE
+394 
-405 EPTPTPVVT
+405 
-414 EEPTPTPVVTE
+414 
-425 EPTPTPVVTEEPTP
+425 
-439 TPVVTEEPTPTPVVS
+439 
-454 EEPTPTPTVP
+454 PTPTVP

-488 VPVVTEEPTPTPT
+488 VPVGTEEPTPTPTVPVGTEEPTPTPT
-501 VPVVTEEPTP
+501 VPVVPEEPTP
-511 TPTVPVVTEEPAPTA
+511 TPVATEEPTPTA

-546 DPGTPNDPGT
+546 DPGTPGEPGT

-575 VTIEDEAVPLADR
+575 VTIEDETVPLADR

>member
-1 MSRFGRYVREKVVK
+1 MSRFSKYVREKVVK
-15 VLVTALVAGSVA
+15 VLVTALVVGSVA
-27 GNEGITVQ
+27 GNEGIAVQ
-35 AAGADLNDPFSF
+35 AAGTDLNDPFSF

-67 IRELKVSMVSYGGK
+67 IKELKVSMVSYGGK

-133 VGENKLYTGNLL
+133 AGENKLYTGNLL

-184 RLVLN
+184 QLVLN
-189 VTSAELNSGIEEY
+189 VTSAELNTRMEDY
-202 DKKITGAAFYGKTVV
+202 DKEITGAAFYGKTVV

-302 EPDEPEPTPTPTPV
+302 EPDEPEPTPTPT
-316 VTEEPTPTPT
+316 

-351 VVTEEPTPT
+351 VVTEEPT
-360 PVVTEEPTP
+360 
-369 TPVVTEEPTP
+369 
-379 TPVVTEE
+379 
-386 PTPTPVVT
+386 
-394 EEPTPTPVVTE
+394 
-405 EPTPTPVVT
+405 
-414 EEPTPTPVVTE
+414 
-425 EPTPTPVVTEEPTP
+425 
-439 TPVVTEEPTPTPVVS
+439 
-454 EEPTPTPTVP
+454 
-464 VVTEEPTPTPTVPVV
+464 
-479 TEEPTPTPT
+479 
-488 VPVVTEEPTPTPT
+488 
-501 VPVVTEEPTP
+501 
-511 TPTVPVVTEEPAPTA
+511 PTA

>member
-1 MSRFGRYVREKVVK
+1 MSRFSKYVREKVVK
-15 VLVTALVAGSVA
+15 VLVAALVAGSVA

-133 VGENKLYTGNLL
+133 AGENKLYTGNLL

-170 SKDLYAMANEDSDT
+170 SNDLYALADENNDT
-184 RLVLN
+184 QLVLN
-189 VTSAELNSGIEEY
+189 VTSAELNTRMEDY
-202 DKKITGAAFYGKTVV
+202 DKEITGAAFYGKTVV

-302 EPDEPEPTPTPTPV
+302 EPDEPEPTPTPVVTEEPTPTPVVTEEPTPTPTVPV

-394 EEPTPTPVVTE
+394 EEPTPTP
-405 EPTPTPVVT
+405 
-414 EEPTPTPVVTE
+414 
-425 EPTPTPVVTEEPTP
+425 
-439 TPVVTEEPTPTPVVS
+439 
-454 EEPTPTPTVP
+454 TVP

-488 VPVVTEEPTPTPT
+488 VPVVTEEP
-501 VPVVTEEPTP
+501 
-511 TPTVPVVTEEPAPTA
+511 

>member
-1 MSRFGRYVREKVVK
+1 MSRLSRYVREKVVK
-15 VLVTALVAGSVA
+15 VLVTALVVGSVA
-27 GNEGITVQ
+27 GNEGITLQ

-67 IRELKVSMVSYGGK
+67 IKELKVSMVSYGGR

-96 TASGRTDEKELIIP
+96 TASGRTDEKELVIP

-119 SVEREVTGQGYNII
+119 SVEREVTGQGYNVIA
-133 VGENKLYTGNLL
+133 GENKLYTGNLL

-302 EPDEPEPTPTPTPV
+302 EPDEPEPTPTPA
-316 VTEEPTPTPT
+316 VTEEPT
-326 VPVVT
+326 
-331 EEPTPTPTV
+331 
-340 PVVTEEPTPTP
+340 
-351 VVTEEPTPT
+351 
-360 PVVTEEPTP
+360 
-369 TPVVTEEPTP
+369 
-379 TPVVTEE
+379 
-386 PTPTPVVT
+386 
-394 EEPTPTPVVTE
+394 
-405 EPTPTPVVT
+405 
-414 EEPTPTPVVTE
+414 
-425 EPTPTPVVTEEPTP
+425 
-439 TPVVTEEPTPTPVVS
+439 
-454 EEPTPTPTVP
+454 
-464 VVTEEPTPTPTVPVV
+464 
-479 TEEPTPTPT
+479 
-488 VPVVTEEPTPTPT
+488 
-501 VPVVTEEPTP
+501 
-511 TPTVPVVTEEPAPTA
+511 PTA

-546 DPGTPNDPGT
+546 DPGTPAEPGT

-575 VTIEDEAVPLADR
+575 VTIEDETVPLADR

>member
-1 MSRFGRYVREKVVK
+1 MSRFSKYVREKVVK
-15 VLVTALVAGSVA
+15 VLVAALVAGSVA

-133 VGENKLYTGNLL
+133 AGENKLYTGNLL

-170 SKDLYAMANEDSDT
+170 SNDLYALADENNDT
-184 RLVLN
+184 QLVLN
-189 VTSAELNSGIEEY
+189 VTSAELNTRMEDY
-202 DKKITGAAFYGKTVV
+202 DKEITGAAFYGKTVV

-302 EPDEPEPTPTPTPV
+302 EPDEPESTPT
-316 VTEEPTPTPT
+316 
-326 VPVVT
+326 PVVT

-379 TPVVTEE
+379 TP
-386 PTPTPVVT
+386 
-394 EEPTPTPVVTE
+394 
-405 EPTPTPVVT
+405 
-414 EEPTPTPVVTE
+414 
-425 EPTPTPVVTEEPTP
+425 
-439 TPVVTEEPTPTPVVS
+439 
-454 EEPTPTPTVP
+454 TVP
-464 VVTEEPTPTPTVPVV
+464 VVTEEPTP
-479 TEEPTPTPT
+479 
-488 VPVVTEEPTPTPT
+488 
-501 VPVVTEEPTP
+501 
-511 TPTVPVVTEEPAPTA
+511 

-546 DPGTPNDPGT
+546 DPGTPADPGT
-556 PAGGIPDTPQVL
+556 LAGGIPDTPQVL

-575 VTIEDEAVPLADR
+575 VTIEDETVPLADR

>member
-1 MSRFGRYVREKVVK
+1 MSRFSKYVREKVVK
-15 VLVTALVAGSVA
+15 VLVTALVVGSVA
-27 GNEGITVQ
+27 GNEGIAVQ

-133 VGENKLYTGNLL
+133 AGENKLYTGNLL

-170 SKDLYAMANEDSDT
+170 SNDLYALADENNDT
-184 RLVLN
+184 QLVLN
-189 VTSAELNSGIEEY
+189 VTSAELNTRMEDY
-202 DKKITGAAFYGKTVV
+202 DKEITGAAFYGKTVV

-302 EPDEPEPTPTPTPV
+302 EPDEPEPTPTPT
-316 VTEEPTPTPT
+316 

-331 EEPTPTPTV
+331 
-340 PVVTEEPTPTP
+340 
-351 VVTEEPTPT
+351 
-360 PVVTEEPTP
+360 
-369 TPVVTEEPTP
+369 
-379 TPVVTEE
+379 
-386 PTPTPVVT
+386 
-394 EEPTPTPVVTE
+394 
-405 EPTPTPVVT
+405 
-414 EEPTPTPVVTE
+414 
-425 EPTPTPVVTEEPTP
+425 
-439 TPVVTEEPTPTPVVS
+439 

-511 TPTVPVVTEEPAPTA
+511 TPTVPVVTEEPTPTPVVTEEPTPTPVVTEEPTPTPVVTEEPTPTPTVPVVTEEP
-526 TPTATPDTPD
+526 TPTAT
-536 EPDTPDDTPD
+536 PDTPDDTPD
-546 DPGTPNDPGT
+546 DPGTPNDSGTQADPGT

-575 VTIEDEAVPLADR
+575 VTIEDETVPLADR

>member
-1 MSRFGRYVREKVVK
+1 MSRFSKYVREKVVK
-15 VLVTALVAGSVA
+15 VLVAALVAGSVA

-110 LTNSDGTQN
+110 LINSDGTQN

-133 VGENKLYTGNLL
+133 AGENKLYTGNLL

-170 SKDLYAMANEDSDT
+170 SNDLYALADENNDT
-184 RLVLN
+184 QLVLN
-189 VTSAELNSGIEEY
+189 VTSAELNTRMEDY
-202 DKKITGAAFYGKTVV
+202 DKEITGAAFYGKTVV

-302 EPDEPEPTPTPTPV
+302 EPDEPEPTPTP
-316 VTEEPTPTPT
+316 
-326 VPVVT
+326 
-331 EEPTPTPTV
+331 
-340 PVVTEEPTPTP
+340 VVTEEPTPTP

-369 TPVVTEEPTP
+369 T
-379 TPVVTEE
+379 
-386 PTPTPVVT
+386 
-394 EEPTPTPVVTE
+394 
-405 EPTPTPVVT
+405 
-414 EEPTPTPVVTE
+414 
-425 EPTPTPVVTEEPTP
+425 
-439 TPVVTEEPTPTPVVS
+439 
-454 EEPTPTPTVP
+454 
-464 VVTEEPTPTPTVPVV
+464 
-479 TEEPTPTPT
+479 
-488 VPVVTEEPTPTPT
+488 
-501 VPVVTEEPTP
+501 PVVTEEPTP